1 MGAFA
6 VGDVVL
12 VLFPYADFSHYKKR
26 PALVVGQAEFDNF
39 ILCQITSRA
48 GTGKRAIPLKDQ
60 DFKEGTLHLD
70 SYIRFDK
77 LFTVEQSV
85 LDKRVGR
92 LEAQKFRGVQA
103 QIREIFR

>member
-1 MGAFA
+1 MDTFA

-12 VLFPYADFSHYKKR
+12 VLFPYANFAQFKKR
-26 PALVVGQAEFDNF
+26 PALVVGMADFDNL
-39 ILCQITSRA
+39 ILCQITSKA
-48 GTGKRAIPLKDQ
+48 STSKRAIPLKDK

-92 LEAQKFRGVQA
+92 LEVQKLRGVQA
-103 QIREIFR
+103 HIREMFR

>member
-12 VLFPYADFSHYKKR
+12 VLFPYADFSQFKKR
-26 PALVVGQAEFDNF
+26 PALIVGLADFNNL
-39 ILCQITSRA
+39 ILCQITSRTDT
-48 GTGKRAIPLKDQ
+48 GTRAISLRDQ
-60 DFKEGTLHLD
+60 DFKEGSLHLD

-85 LDKRVGR
+85 LEKRVGR
-92 LEAQKFRGVQA
+92 LEAQKLRGVQS

>member
-1 MGAFA
+1 MGTFA

-12 VLFPYADFSHYKKR
+12 VLFPYADFSQFKKR
-26 PALVVGQAEFDNF
+26 SALVAGQADFDNL
-39 ILCQITSRA
+39 ILCQITSKA
-48 GTGKRAIPLKDQ
+48 GTGKRAISLKNQ

-85 LDKRVGR
+85 LDKKVGR
-92 LEAQKFRGVQA
+92 LKAPKLRGVQA